1 MFRKTAKE
9 QTARFLVVSK
19 HPAGMVWAPNSAVSP
34 TLPDPDKLFRVVLRF
49 DPRQEDRHPDDN
61 DLVLICDP
69 SLHAILTEGTHVQAV
84 WEGKRL
90 LSFELCE

>member
-1 MFRKTAKE
+1 MFGRKVQK
-9 QTARFLVVSK
+9 TARFLVVSK
-19 HPAGMVWAPNSAVSP
+19 RPDGLAYAPNSAVAP
-34 TLPDPDKLFRVVLRF
+34 VLPEPDKLFRVLLRF

-90 LSFELCE
+90 LSFDVCP